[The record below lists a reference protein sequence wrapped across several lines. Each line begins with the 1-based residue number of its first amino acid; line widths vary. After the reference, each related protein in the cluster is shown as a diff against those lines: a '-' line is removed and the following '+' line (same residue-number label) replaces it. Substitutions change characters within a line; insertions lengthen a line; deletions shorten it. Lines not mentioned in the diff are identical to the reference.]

1 MSEVKWIK
9 ICTDIFDDE
18 KIRLIEAMPE
28 ADSIIVC
35 WFKLLTHAGK
45 QNNGGVFILNNNIPY
60 TDEMLAAIFNRPLNT
75 VRLALNTFIQ
85 FGMVEIV
92 NDVYTITNWE
102 KHQNEERLEKLR
114 EYQRNYKRKQ
124 RAAAALPANG
134 ECQDDCQVDS
144 QVDVNATDKDIDLD
158 KESDK
163 EIKTKNKETKK
174 ESKSKGIFQ
183 EFAGDDTELMEA
195 LKEFNQMRTLI
206 KHPMTDGAK
215 KRLITKLQT
224 FPRKDWLLILH
235 QSIDHSWQDIYP
247 LKEGDYNGT
256 GRNKPVFGNGA
267 KNSEDRFN
275 IRYSNE

>member
-45 QNNGGVFILNNNIPY
+45 QNNGGVFLLNNSIPY
-60 TDEMLAAIFNRPLNT
+60 TDEMLAALFNRPLNT

-85 FGMVEIV
+85 FGMVEVV

-124 RAAAALPANG
+124 RAAAALPAS
-134 ECQDDCQVDS
+134 DDCHVDS
-144 QVDVNATDKDIDLD
+144 HVDSPVDVHSTDIDIDKDID
-158 KESDK
+158 SDK
-163 EIKTKNKETKK
+163 ENKKKNK
-174 ESKSKGIFQ
+174 ESKSKGVFQ
-183 EFAGDDTELMEA
+183 EFAGDDKDLLEA

-206 KHPMTDGAK
+206 KHPMTDGTK
-215 KRLITKLQT
+215 KRLITKLQK
-224 FPRKDWLLILH
+224 FPREQWLSILY
-235 QSIDHSWQDIYP
+235 QSINRSWQDIYP
-247 LKEGDYNGT
+247 LKEEGDNYGT
-256 GRNKPVFGNGA
+256 GRIKPVHRNGA
-267 KNSEDRFN
+267 EDSESRFN